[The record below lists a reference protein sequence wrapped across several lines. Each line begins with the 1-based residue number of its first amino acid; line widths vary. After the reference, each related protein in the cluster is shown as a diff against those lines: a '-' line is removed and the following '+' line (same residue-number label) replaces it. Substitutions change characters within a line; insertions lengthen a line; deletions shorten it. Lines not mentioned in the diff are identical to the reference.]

1 MCTSGPQIQQTI
13 FGLSSIEHGQMFSIL
28 LTSFSSPT
36 STPIHGIIS
45 PLPQGRPILSV
56 CKLLR
61 SGSWPISVVQHWH
74 STGMAN
80 TQRMSDWTKGR
91 TDEKIFLKK
100 QKHPMRQFNTIQG
113 PVSVRRRNISHWI
126 LVLNREHMNQSSMSL
141 HIKAYGTILW
151 YLVTFLPQGDRK
163 GKSKLVQRRAAQILK
178 SRERTS
184 LSTLYSS
191 EKWRSFS
198 HNNPGRLKRCREPP
212 ISSSSLFLPL

>member
-1 MCTSGPQIQQTI
+1 MHFWTTDPANHFWTVFHRARSNVQYSPHFFFIPYLNSYSWHYLSPTSGPPHS
-13 FGLSSIEHGQMFSIL
+13 L
-28 LTSFSSPT
+28 
-36 STPIHGIIS
+36 
-45 PLPQGRPILSV
+45 

-126 LVLNREHMNQSSMSL
+126 LVLNREHMNKSFMSL